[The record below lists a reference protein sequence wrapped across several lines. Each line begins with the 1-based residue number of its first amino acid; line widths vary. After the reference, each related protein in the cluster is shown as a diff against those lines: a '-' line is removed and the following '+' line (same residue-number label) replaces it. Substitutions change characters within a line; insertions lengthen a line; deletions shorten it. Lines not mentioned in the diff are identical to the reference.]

1 MSFWD
6 ASAVI
11 PLCIREP
18 GLSDEMWGLMREQS
32 LVVAWWGT
40 PVELASVLM
49 QQVRLGTI
57 TLEAAQRAMDVVEK
71 LRDAWAEIVASRGCY
86 FRALH
91 VTRHHELPVASVMQL
106 AAALTWVKPRPPDKY
121 AFVSLD
127 PKLREAATLEGF
139 RILPEKLPPVRRCVP
154 GSAGPLRT
162 IT

>member
-1 MSFWD
+1 MGPH
-6 ASAVI
+6 AGAV
-11 PLCIREP
+11 
-18 GLSDEMWGLMREQS
+18 

-40 PVELASVLM
+40 VELASVLM
-49 QQVRLGTI
+49 QQVRLGTMRWRRRSGR
-57 TLEAAQRAMDVVEK
+57 TSWK
-71 LRDAWAEIVASRGCY
+71 LAAWAEIVASRRCY
-86 FRALH
+86 FRAMH

-127 PKLREAATLEGF
+127 PKLREAAALEGF
-139 RILPEKLPPVRRCVP
+139 RILPEKLPPVRRYVP